1 METRQEYAC
10 LIHKVGLNSYVLVED
25 TNKYSMCQHT
35 RTQMITQT
43 RHTDVSVHP
52 AVSSLK
58 KILSLNSSVLFL
70 DGWKEAWSGW
80 PKYANTTVAL
90 SLLTQR
96 PGPICSVA
104 VIFRVKKAHWPPFIY
119 WNVHYRSGMASV
131 CLCTIYLCLCVSK
144 YFLATLHHDSQQ
156 NNWEC
161 AQD

>member
-90 SLLTQR
+90 CLLTQQ

-104 VIFRVKKAHWPPFIY
+104 VIFRVKKPIDLLLFTGMFITGQVWLQFACVQY
-119 WNVHYRSGMASV
+119 
-131 CLCTIYLCLCVSK
+131 IYV
-144 YFLATLHHDSQQ
+144 YVWVNTF
-156 NNWEC
+156 
-161 AQD
+161 

>member
-90 SLLTQR
+90 CLLTQQ

-104 VIFRVKKAHWPPFIY
+104 VIFRVKKSPLTSF
-119 WNVHYRSGMASV
+119 
-131 CLCTIYLCLCVSK
+131 YLL
-144 YFLATLHHDSQQ
+144 
-156 NNWEC
+156 EC
-161 AQD
+161 SLPVRYGFSLPVYNIFMFMCE